1 MTPTDLATR
10 DCVPCKGGVPPLGRA
25 RIDALLAELGPNGW
39 KAVDGHHL
47 EKEYKFPDFVTALAF
62 VDRVGAM
69 AEQQGHHPD
78 LFLAWGKVRITT
90 WTHAIDG
97 LTESDFV
104 LAAKCDRLLAG

>member
-1 MTPTDLATR
+1 MTPRDLATL
-10 DCVPCKGGVPPLGRA
+10 DCVPCKGGVPPLGSD

-39 KAVDGHHL
+39 RAVEGHHL
-47 EKEYKFPDFVTALAF
+47 EKEYKFPDFVSALAF

>member
-1 MTPTDLATR
+1 MTPSDLATR
-10 DCVPCKGGVPPLGRA
+10 DCVPCKGGVPPLGRE
-25 RIDALLAELGPNGW
+25 RIDALLTELGPNGW

-47 EKEYKFPDFVTALAF
+47 EKEYKFPDFVSALAF

-78 LFLAWGKVRITT
+78 LFLAWGKVKITT